1 MIAGARPPI
10 RVCDPPRACA
20 LRATRDAEA
29 RTKMLLTASAAWFLY
44 ISLEVWFLPPSLLR
58 CVLSF
63 SPLGGATPRL
73 PINRALTGGAP
84 LAANLH
90 SMVVLRSVASL
101 VGLIIGGQV
110 ELALRPARRANQKPW
125 FLTTRCDEFS
135 LTVTEARHLLP
146 VESFSLEGERVQL
159 GWKWPALLLAPLWL
173 LLAPKLLPVLLCLWL
188 GAPGGPKAGTLEFD
202 AVVRETDFGRGLWPA
217 VWSDVLSTITR
228 SSLPALLVELAE
240 TGGAEQL
247 SGLGSSIPASQCAGA
262 SVVGSK
268 LVFEGRLPVRGQDS
282 LEYTVRTGVKPRRST
297 VGLDG
302 ALLAAPHSTLCFEEP
317 ELRLSLGD
325 SGLRGML
332 PKMWVPIQ
340 SATGVK
346 LPPSVW
352 LRRAAV
358 SEAVAGLSLSGVISL
373 DGKASPA
380 QDDAMGRDGDAD
392 GDEGGGPSRLRLR
405 PAT

>member
-1 MIAGARPPI
+1 
-10 RVCDPPRACA
+10 
-20 LRATRDAEA
+20 
-29 RTKMLLTASAAWFLY
+29 
-44 ISLEVWFLPPSLLR
+44 
-58 CVLSF
+58 
-63 SPLGGATPRL
+63 
-73 PINRALTGGAP
+73 
-84 LAANLH
+84 
-90 SMVVLRSVASL
+90 MVVLRSVASL
-101 VGLIIGGQV
+101 LGLIIGGQV
-110 ELALRPARRANQKPW
+110 ELALRPARRASGSPW
-125 FLTTRCDEFS
+125 FVTTRCDEFA

-188 GAPGGPKAGTLEFD
+188 TAPGGPKAGSLEFD
-202 AVVRETDFGRGLWPA
+202 AVVREADFGRGLWPA

-228 SSLPALLVELAE
+228 SSLPALLVDLAE
-240 TGGAEQL
+240 SGGSEQL
-247 SGLGSSIPASQCAGA
+247 SGLSSSIPASQCAGA

-268 LVFEGRLPVRGQDS
+268 LVFEGRLPVRGQGS

-302 ALLAAPHSTLCFEEP
+302 ALLPAPHSTLCFEEP
-317 ELRLSLGD
+317 ELRLSLGET
-325 SGLRGML
+325 GLRGML

-373 DGKASPA
+373 DGKATPS
-380 QDDAMGRDGDAD
+380 QDDAMGRGGGAD
-392 GDEGGGPSRLRLR
+392 GDGDGGPSRLRLR
-405 PAT
+405 PAI